1 MPVIKF
7 NENTITQ
14 LSTPEGKKRI
24 EYVDADFPGLYLEI
38 RTGYP
43 GKGTWYYRYASGQ
56 NKTMSHHRLGHSNKL
71 SLTEIRQMAGKVKAE
86 IDYLGADPVAQEK
99 ARLAV
104 IDFDT
109 FFKEHYLPYVK
120 PRKRSWESDV
130 TLYEL
135 RISSKF
141 GKKRLNEVTRQQIQ
155 TFHSEVLA
163 EGLAPATANHYIKL
177 IRRFYSLAVEW
188 NMVTTNP
195 AARIPMFLEDNKVE
209 RYMDDVELARLLK
222 VLKTDSRRGVCNIAL
237 MLLATGARLNEVL
250 SATWD
255 QFDLD
260 SRVWRIPAS
269 NSKSRRMRPVPINDS
284 AMAVI
289 NQLDTKGAYAH
300 LFINKKTKLPYAS
313 IHKIWEELRVEA
325 ELPRLRIHD
334 LRHQA
339 ASMLINSGSS
349 LYLVGQVLGHADPI
363 TTQRY
368 AHLSIKSLH
377 EASAGA
383 SAIIAGA
390 MPTEKDM
397 ARVT

>member
-1 MPVIKF
+1 MAIYKL
-7 NENTITQ
+7 TQ
-14 LSTPEGKKRI
+14 DFIDHKLQCPEGKSRVEIVSDDRSGMYI
-24 EYVDADFPGLYLEI
+24 EVRSASK
-38 RTGYP
+38 
-43 GKGTWYYRYASGQ
+43 GKGTYYLRYKDTN
-56 NKTMSHHRLGHSNKL
+56 NKTCHQRIGSTSEMSLQEAKL
-71 SLTEIRQMAGKVKAE
+71 AVKKLKAE
-86 IDYLGADPVAQEK
+86 IDLGADPRAEEK
-99 ARLAV
+99 SRLAV
-104 IDFDT
+104 ITFDD

-120 PRKRSWESDV
+120 PRKRSWQSDV

-135 RISSKF
+135 RISAKF

-155 TFHSEVLA
+155 SFHSEVLA
-163 EGLAPATANHYIKL
+163 TGLAPATANHYIKL
-177 IRRFYSLAVEW
+177 IRRFYSLGVEW

-195 AARIPMFLEDNKVE
+195 ASRIPMFLEDNKVE
-209 RYMDDVELARLLK
+209 RYMDDAELARLLK

-237 MLLATGARLNEVL
+237 LLLATGARLNEVL

-255 QFDLD
+255 QFDLEN
-260 SRVWRIPAS
+260 RVWRIPAS
-269 NSKSRRMRPVPINDS
+269 ISKSRRMRPVPINSS
-284 AMAVI
+284 AMDVI
-289 NQLDTKGAYAH
+289 NQLDTKGKYAN
-300 LFINKKTKLPYAS
+300 LFINKKTKLPYSS
-313 IHKIWEELRVEA
+313 IHKIWDELRIEA
-325 ELPRLRIHD
+325 ELPHLRIHD

-390 MPTEKDM
+390 MPAEQDSGCG
-397 ARVT
+397 V

>member
-1 MPVIKF
+1 MAIVKLTDEFIK
-7 NENTITQ
+7 NGLIC
-14 LSTPEGKKRI
+14 PEGLDRI
-24 EYVDADFPGLYLEI
+24 EYVSDERSGLYVEA
-38 RTGYP
+38 RKASK
-43 GKGTWYYRYASGQ
+43 GKGTYYLRYKNSDG
-56 NKTMSHHRLGHSNKL
+56 KTCHQKIGLTAVMTLQEAKSAVKKL
-71 SLTEIRQMAGKVKAE
+71 KAE
-86 IDYLGADPVAQEK
+86 IDLGANPRGDEK

-104 IDFDT
+104 ITFDDFFRD
-109 FFKEHYLPYVK
+109 HYLPYVK
-120 PRKRSWESDV
+120 PRKRSWGSDA

-135 RISSKF
+135 RISCKF

-188 NMVTTNP
+188 NMVSTNP
-195 AARIPMFLEDNKVE
+195 ASRIPMFLEDNKVE
-209 RYMDDVELARLLK
+209 RYMDDVELGRLLK

-237 MLLATGARLNEVL
+237 LLLATGARLNEAM

-255 QFDLD
+255 QFDLEN
-260 SRVWRIPAS
+260 RVWRIPAS
-269 NSKSRRMRPVPINDS
+269 ISKSRRMRPVPINDS
-284 AMAVI
+284 AMDVI
-289 NQLDTKGAYAH
+289 NQLDTKGKYKH
-300 LFINKKTKLPYAS
+300 LFINKKTKLPYSS
-313 IHKIWEELRVEA
+313 IHKIWEELREEA
-325 ELPRLRIHD
+325 ELPRLRMHD

-377 EASAGA
+377 QASAGA

-390 MPTEKDM
+390 MPAEKDLG
-397 ARVT
+397 RGT